1 MKLAS
6 IDIGTNTLLLLVA
19 KVEDSKIIKVICD
32 EHRIARLGEGLD
44 KTGFISKIA
53 IDRATEIL
61 QSYGKLIKEYSVQDV
76 IISATSAMRDA
87 NNGSDVKKLLENAI
101 GYPINIIAGTEEA
114 KTSFLGSIERTDL
127 VKDIVLDIGGGS
139 TEVVLGNK
147 NEIIKSTSMQIGAV
161 RLTERY
167 FPTHISKKENY
178 EKASDFI
185 KTELSKLGELEFDG
199 DMIAVAGTP
208 TTIAAIDLGLPQYN
222 AHLIHNHK
230 VTKQK
235 LENIVNIFISKTREE
250 LINDYNVHPN
260 RADVILGGAVI
271 LLEFLKYIQKS
282 EFIVSCKGL
291 RYGLLKELIK
301 NN

>member
-1 MKLAS
+1 MRLAA

-19 KVEDSKIIKVICD
+19 EVKNGELESVICD
-32 EHRIARLGEGLD
+32 KHEIARLGEGLD
-44 KTGFISKIA
+44 KTGFISDTA
-53 IDRATEIL
+53 INRATDIL
-61 QSYGKLIKEYSVQDV
+61 QSYRKLIHEYNVEDV

-87 NNGSDVKKLLENAI
+87 TNGSDVKLFLEKAI

-114 KTSFLGSIERTDL
+114 KTSFLGSIERLDL

-147 NEIIKSTSMQIGAV
+147 NEIDLSKSMQIGAV

-167 FPTHISKKENY
+167 FPTHVSKSENY
-178 EKASDFI
+178 GKASEFI
-185 KTELSKLGELEFDG
+185 KTELSKLGELKFDG
-199 DMIAVAGTP
+199 EMIAVAGTP

-230 VTKQK
+230 VTKEK
-235 LENIVNIFISKTREE
+235 LESIVDIFINKTREE
-250 LINDYNVHPN
+250 LIDDYNVHPN
-260 RADVILGGAVI
+260 RADVILGGAII
-271 LLEFLKYIQKS
+271 LLQFLKFIQKP
-282 EFIVSCKGL
+282 EFVVSCKGL

-301 NN
+301 KN